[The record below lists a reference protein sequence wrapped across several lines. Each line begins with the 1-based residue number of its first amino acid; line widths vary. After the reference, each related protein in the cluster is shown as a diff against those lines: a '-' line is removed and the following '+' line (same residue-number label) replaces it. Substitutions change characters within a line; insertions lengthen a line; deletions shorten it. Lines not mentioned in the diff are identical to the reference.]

1 MPRPQS
7 PHPSNLSAV
16 SLTGPS
22 QLEARGKDAI
32 DIIHVVSIPDTEQEE
47 SGMEGN
53 VQVKDFQQ
61 KNNSWAVWTP
71 LFFSLK

>member
-7 PHPSNLSAV
+7 TRPSDLSAV

-22 QLEARGKDAI
+22 QLEARGKNAI

-47 SGMEGN
+47 SGMEGS
-53 VQVKDFQQ
+53 VRVDFQQ
-61 KNNSWAVWTP
+61 KNNSWTVWIP
-71 LFFSLK
+71 LLFL

>member
-7 PHPSNLSAV
+7 TRPSDLSAV

-22 QLEARGKDAI
+22 QLEARGKNAI

-47 SGMEGN
+47 SGME
-53 VQVKDFQQ
+53 VSVRVDFQQ
-61 KNNSWAVWTP
+61 KNNSWTVWIP
-71 LFFSLK
+71 LLFL

>member
-7 PHPSNLSAV
+7 TRPSNLSAV

-22 QLEARGKDAI
+22 QLESRGKDAV
-32 DIIHVVSIPDTEQEE
+32 DIIHVVSIPDIEQEE
-47 SGMEGN
+47 SGMEGS
-53 VQVKDFQQ
+53 VQMEDFQQ

-71 LFFSLK
+71 LFFL